1 MAQAKSGDK
10 VKIHYEGRLDDGS
23 VFDSSDGSEP
33 LEFTIGASQ
42 VIPGFEEAVTGMSV
56 GEKRTVTIPAS
67 KAYGQR
73 NEALVKSIDRANFA
87 PGIELKVGLMMR
99 LTMDNNESIIV
110 QITGLDDKNVTL
122 DANHPLAGKDLTFD
136 ITLVEIYP
144 EKS

>member
-1 MAQAKSGDK
+1 MAQAKAGDK
-10 VKIHYEGRLDDGS
+10 VKIHYEGRLDDGT

-33 LEFTIGASQ
+33 LEFTLGASQ
-42 VIPGFEEAVTGMSV
+42 VIPGFEEAITGMSV
-56 GEKRTVTIPAS
+56 GEKKTVTISAS

-73 NEALVKSIDRANFA
+73 NEALVKSIDRSNFA

-110 QITGLDDKNVTL
+110 QITGLNDKEVTL

-136 ITLVEIYP
+136 ITLVEIHP

>member
-1 MAQAKSGDK
+1 MAQAKAGDK

-42 VIPGFEEAVTGMSV
+42 VIPGFEEAVIGMSV
-56 GEKRTVTIPAS
+56 GEKKTVTIPAD

-73 NEALVKSIDRANFA
+73 NDALEKSIDRANFA

-110 QITGLDDKNVTL
+110 QITGLDDKEVTL

-136 ITLVEIYP
+136 ITLVEIAA
-144 EKS
+144 

>member
-1 MAQAKSGDK
+1 MAQAKAGDK

-33 LEFTIGASQ
+33 LEFTLGASQ
-42 VIPGFEEAVTGMSV
+42 VIPGFEDAVMGMSV
-56 GEKRTVTIPAS
+56 GEKKTVTIPAG

-73 NEALVKSIDRANFA
+73 NEALVKSIDRSNFA

-110 QITGLDDKNVTL
+110 QITGLDDKEVTL

-136 ITLVEIYP
+136 ITLIEIAA
-144 EKS
+144 